1 MHARTA
7 VTLLVDISPSGE
19 PVYEQVTAE
28 ALPDGRFR
36 LLASPGLALG
46 TAAGDVIEVADD
58 GTPLVVERGGNLA
71 LQVFAPDVVAD
82 ALGLLLR
89 PLGGRLDGRIPD
101 TLSVFTLPGDTG
113 FAKIEHLL
121 DAVVARHPDVEWLY
135 GNVFDVDGVTPL
147 GWWSEDVAGSPRRR

>member
-1 MHARTA
+1 MHTRTA

-58 GTPLVVERGGNLA
+58 GTPLVVKRGGNLA
-71 LQVFAPDVVAD
+71 LQVFAPDDVAD
-82 ALGLLLR
+82 ALWMLLR
-89 PLGGRLDGRIPD
+89 PLGGRLDGRIHD

-121 DAVVARHPDVEWLY
+121 DAVVARHADVEWLY

-147 GWWSEDVAGSPRRR
+147 GWWREDVAGSPRQQ